1 MAVSPRL
8 ARKFQQT
15 LGSDAAEDLVS
26 WMDQVDSQGEDV
38 RVLIARI
45 GEWREASRADLAE
58 LRQEMHSADADA
70 RADIRSLR
78 SDMRADMANVRAD
91 LIKWSFVF
99 WATTLGAVLL
109 TRLR

>member
-58 LRQEMHSADADA
+58 LRQEVHSEIADV
-70 RADIRSLR
+70 RSEL
-78 SDMRADMANVRAD
+78 ANVRAD